1 MSNTDLRTRTD
12 AREIIEPSGEET
24 EFVFFS
30 GKGGVGKSTV
40 SCATATWLADNGY
53 ETLLV
58 TTDPAP
64 NLSDIFEQEIG
75 HEVTGIDDVDGLSA
89 IEIDPDVAAEEYRQE
104 TIEPMRA
111 LLDDEQI
118 ETVEEQLNSP
128 CIEEIAAFDNF
139 VDFMDS
145 PEYDVVVFDT
155 APTGHTIRLMEL
167 PSDWNAELEKGG
179 STCIGPAS
187 SMEDRK
193 KEYER
198 AIDTLQDGERTS
210 FAFVGKPEDSS
221 IDEIERSASDLGEL
235 GIESQLLIINGYLPE
250 AVCEDPFFE
259 GKREDEQAV
268 IERATAEFEADAMAT
283 YPLQPGE
290 IAGLDLL
297 ADVGGVLYDGAEAT
311 VDVEATAGSASAVDA
326 ENAAD
331 SAALDFE
338 SMTDPDAVVEQLE
351 PGEETRYLFFTGKG
365 GVGKST
371 IASTAATKLAEAG
384 HETLV
389 VTTDPAAHLEDIFG
403 EPVGHEPT
411 SVGQANLDAARID
424 QEKAL
429 EEYRQQVL
437 DHVTEMYEN
446 KEDTQIDVDAA
457 IANVEEELESPC
469 AEEMAALEKFVSYF
483 EADGYDVV
491 VFDTAPTGHTL
502 RLLELPS
509 DWKGFMDLGS
519 LTKGAAP
526 AKGDKYDDVIETM
539 KDPDRSTFAFVM
551 YPEYTPMMEAY
562 RAAEDLN
569 DQVGIETSLVVANY
583 LLPAEYGDNAFFE
596 NRRAQQA
603 TYLDAIR
610 DRFDAP
616 LMLAPLR
623 REEPIGLDE
632 LSAFGDEIPGLADLA
647 RKRTPEVTSS

>member
-1 MSNTDLRTRTD
+1 MSRQPPQATTG
-12 AREIIEPSGEET
+12 AREVVEPSGEAT

-64 NLSDIFEQEIG
+64 NLSDIFEQGIG
-75 HEVTGIDDVDGLSA
+75 HEVTPIDGVEGLSA

-104 TIEPMRA
+104 TIEPMRE
-111 LLDDEQI
+111 LLDEAAI

-128 CIEEIAAFDNF
+128 CVEEIAAFDNF
-139 VDFMDS
+139 VEFMDS
-145 PEYDVVVFDT
+145 PDYDVVVFDT

-179 STCIGPAS
+179 STCIGPAA
-187 SMEDRK
+187 SMEDK
-193 KEYER
+193 KRAYER
-198 AIDTLQDGERTS
+198 AIDTLQDDERTS

-235 GIESQLLIINGYLPE
+235 GIESQLLILNGYLPE
-250 AVCEDPFFE
+250 SVCEDPFFE
-259 GKREDEQAV
+259 GKRADEQAV
-268 IERATAEFEADAMAT
+268 IDRAREAFDADATAT

-297 ADVGGVLYDGAEAT
+297 ADVGGVLYDGEAAT
-311 VDVEATAGSASAVDA
+311 VDAGAAPDVDA
-326 ENAAD
+326 DAVEFDAMA
-331 SAALDFE
+331 
-338 SMTDPDAVVEQLE
+338 DPDAVAEQLT
-351 PGEETRYLFFTGKG
+351 PTAETRYLFFTGKG

-371 IASTAATKLAEAG
+371 VASTAATKLAEAG

-411 SVGQANLDAARID
+411 SVGPDRLDAARID
-424 QEKAL
+424 QERAL
-429 EEYRQQVL
+429 EEYREGVL
-437 DHVTEMYEN
+437 DHVRTMYEDR
-446 KEDTQIDVDAA
+446 EDTDIDVDAA

-483 EADGYDVV
+483 DEDGYDVV

-509 DWKGFMDLGS
+509 EWKGFMDLGS

-526 AKGDKYDDVIETM
+526 AKGDQYDEVIEIM

-562 RAAEDLN
+562 RAAADLEE
-569 DQVGIETSLVVANY
+569 QVGIETSLVVANY
-583 LLPAEYGDNAFFE
+583 LLPEAYGDNAFFA

-603 TYLDAIR
+603 RYLEAIR

-616 LMLAPLR
+616 TMLAPLR
-623 REEPIGLDE
+623 REAPVGPED
-632 LSAFGDEIPGLADLA
+632 LSRFGEDIAGLARLTEPASDGDGEA
-647 RKRTPEVTSS
+647 VRTR

>member
-1 MSNTDLRTRTD
+1 MNTTATD
-12 AREIIEPSGEET
+12 ARAVVEPTSEET

-40 SCATATWLADNGY
+40 SCATATWLADNDY

-64 NLSDIFEQEIG
+64 NLSDIFGQEIS
-75 HEVTGIDDVDGLSA
+75 HKVTAIDDIENLSA
-89 IEIDPDVAAEEYRQE
+89 IEIDPDTAAEEYRQE
-104 TIEPMRA
+104 TIEPMRQ
-111 LLDDEQI
+111 LLDDEQL

-128 CIEEIAAFDNF
+128 CVEEIAAFDNF

-145 PEYDVVVFDT
+145 PEYDIVVFDT

-179 STCIGPAS
+179 STCIGPAA
-187 SMEDRK
+187 SMEERK
-193 KEYER
+193 QDYER
-198 AIDTLQDGERTS
+198 AIDTLQDDEKTS

-221 IDEIERSASDLGEL
+221 VDEIERSASDLGEL

-250 AVCEDPFFE
+250 SVCEDPFFE

-268 IERATAEFEADAMAT
+268 IERARTEFGADAMAT

-297 ADVGGVLYDGAEAT
+297 ADVGGVLYDGEEAT
-311 VDVEATAGSASAVDA
+311 VDVGTATDVDA
-326 ENAAD
+326 ETAV
-331 SAALDFE
+331 DFE
-338 SMTDPDAVVEQLE
+338 SMADTEAVAEQLQ
-351 PGEETRYLFFTGKG
+351 PSDETRYLFFTGKG

-384 HETLV
+384 HDTLV

-403 EPVGHEPT
+403 ERVGHEPT

-429 EEYRQQVL
+429 EEYRTQVL
-437 DHVTEMYEN
+437 DHVTEMYED
-446 KEDTQIDVDAA
+446 KEDTPIDVDAA

-483 EADGYDVV
+483 DEDGYDTV

-526 AKGDKYDDVIETM
+526 AKGDQYDEVIETM
-539 KDPDRSTFAFVM
+539 KDPGQSTFAFVM

-562 RAAEDLN
+562 RAAADLK

-583 LLPAEYGDNAFFE
+583 LLPEEYGDNAFFE

-603 TYLDAIR
+603 EYLGEIS
-610 DRFDAP
+610 DRFDVP
-616 LMLAPLR
+616 MMLAPLR
-623 REEPIGLDE
+623 QDEPVGLDA
-632 LSAFGDEIPGLADLA
+632 LRAFGEEITGLDDI
-647 RKRTPEVTSS
+647 TEDTESEVTAS

>member
-1 MSNTDLRTRTD
+1 MSDTTTA
-12 AREIIEPSGEET
+12 AREIVEPTSEET

-40 SCATATWLADNGY
+40 SCATATWLADNDY

-64 NLSDIFEQEIG
+64 NLSDIFGQEIG
-75 HEVTGIDDVDGLSA
+75 HEVTAIDNIENLSA
-89 IEIDPDVAAEEYRQE
+89 IEIDPDEAAEEYRQE
-104 TIEPMRA
+104 TIEPMRE
-111 LLDDEQI
+111 LLDDEQVKA
-118 ETVEEQLNSP
+118 VEEQLNSP
-128 CIEEIAAFDNF
+128 CVEEIAAFDNF
-139 VDFMDS
+139 VDFMES

-179 STCIGPAS
+179 STCIGPAA
-187 SMEDRK
+187 SMEDK
-193 KEYER
+193 KKDYER
-198 AIDTLQDGERTS
+198 AIDTLQDGEKTS

-221 IDEIERSASDLGEL
+221 IDEIQRSASDLGEL

-250 AVCEDPFFE
+250 SVCEDPFFE
-259 GKREDEQAV
+259 GKRKDEQAV
-268 IERATAEFEADAMAT
+268 IERAESEFDADATAT

-297 ADVGGVLYDGAEAT
+297 ADVGGVLYDSDEAT
-311 VDVEATAGSASAVDA
+311 VDVGSATNIDTEESVDF
-326 ENAAD
+326 D
-331 SAALDFE
+331 SL
-338 SMTDPDAVVEQLE
+338 TDPNAVAEKTE
-351 PGEETRYLFFTGKG
+351 PVDGDTRYLFFTGKG

-371 IASTAATKLAEAG
+371 IAATSATKLAEAG
-384 HETLV
+384 YETLV

-411 SVGQANLDAARID
+411 SVSQENLDAARID

-429 EEYRQQVL
+429 EEYREQVL
-437 DHVTEMYEN
+437 NHVTEMYED
-446 KEDTQIDVDAA
+446 KEDTEIDVEAA

-469 AEEMAALEKFVSYF
+469 AEEMAALEKFVGYF
-483 EADGYDVV
+483 EEDGYDIV

-526 AKGDKYDDVIETM
+526 AKGGKYDMVIETM
-539 KDPDRSTFAFVM
+539 QNPEKSSFAFVM
-551 YPEYTPMMEAY
+551 YPEYTPMMEAH
-562 RAAEDLN
+562 RAAEDLK
-569 DQVGIETSLVVANY
+569 DQVGIETAFVVANY
-583 LLPAEYGDNAFFE
+583 LLPEEYGDNAFFA
-596 NRRAQQA
+596 NRRAQQQQ
-603 TYLDAIR
+603 YLGEIK
-610 DRFDAP
+610 DRFETP
-616 LMLAPLR
+616 MMLAPLR
-623 REEPIGLDE
+623 QDEPIGLDE
-632 LSAFGDEIPGLADLA
+632 LSAFGEEITGLAELD
-647 RKRTPEVTSS
+647 KREEVTIQ

>member
-1 MSNTDLRTRTD
+1 MDTNTIPRDLV
-12 AREIIEPSGEET
+12 EPSDDDT

-40 SCATATWLADNGY
+40 SCATATWLADNDY

-64 NLSDIFEQEIG
+64 NLSDIFDQVIG
-75 HEVTGIDDVDGLSA
+75 HEVTEIEGIENLSA
-89 IEIDPDVAAEEYRQE
+89 IEIDPDTAAEEYRQE
-104 TIEPMRA
+104 TIEPMRQ
-111 LLDDEQI
+111 LLGDDEI

-128 CIEEIAAFDNF
+128 CVEEIAAFDNF

-179 STCIGPAS
+179 STCIGPAA
-187 SMEDRK
+187 SMEDK
-193 KEYER
+193 KVQYER
-198 AIDTLQDGERTS
+198 AIDTLQDTEQTT

-221 IDEIERSASDLGEL
+221 IDEVERSAGDLAEL
-235 GIESQLLIINGYLPE
+235 GIESQLLILNGYLPE
-250 AVCEDPFFE
+250 SVCEDPFFE

-268 IERATAEFEADAMAT
+268 IERAREEFDADATGT

-290 IAGLDLL
+290 ITGLDLL
-297 ADVGGVLYDGAEAT
+297 SDVAGVLYDGAEAT
-311 VDVEATAGSASAVDA
+311 VDVGSATDIETDQSVDVEA
-326 ENAAD
+326 LAD
-331 SAALDFE
+331 PASVADRVTP
-338 SMTDPDAVVEQLE
+338 SDD
-351 PGEETRYLFFTGKG
+351 ETRYLFFTGKG

-371 IASTAATKLAEAG
+371 IAAASATKLAEAG
-384 HETLV
+384 YETLV

-403 EPVGHEPT
+403 EPVGHDPT
-411 SVGQANLDAARID
+411 SVSQANLDAARID

-429 EEYRQQVL
+429 EEYRTQVL
-437 DHVTEMYEN
+437 DHVTEMYED
-446 KEDTQIDVDAA
+446 KEDTEIDVEAA

-483 EADGYDVV
+483 QQDGYDVV

-526 AKGDKYDDVIETM
+526 AKGDQYDEVIETM
-539 KDPDRSTFAFVM
+539 QDPERSSFAFVM

-569 DQVGIETSLVVANY
+569 DQVGIETAFVVANY
-583 LLPAEYGDNAFFE
+583 LLPEEYGDNAFFA
-596 NRRAQQA
+596 NRRAQQEK
-603 TYLDAIR
+603 YLGEIK
-610 DRFDAP
+610 DRFETP
-616 LMLAPLR
+616 LMCAPLR
-623 REEPIGLDE
+623 RDEPIGLEE
-632 LSAFGDEIPGLADLA
+632 LSAFGDEITGLSEIS
-647 RKRTPEVTSS
+647 KEEVTIQ

>member
-1 MSNTDLRTRTD
+1 MSSEHT
-12 AREIIEPSGEET
+12 AASEIVEPDGDNT

-40 SCATATWLADNGY
+40 SCATATWLADNDY
-53 ETLLV
+53 QTLLV

-64 NLSDIFEQEIG
+64 NLSDIFEQDIG
-75 HEVTGIDDVDGLSA
+75 HEVTEIDDIDNLSA
-89 IEIDPDVAAEEYRQE
+89 IEIDPDTAAEEYRQE
-104 TIEPMRA
+104 TIEPMRQ

-128 CIEEIAAFDNF
+128 CVEEIAAFDNF

-179 STCIGPAS
+179 STCIGPAA
-187 SMEDRK
+187 SMEDK
-193 KEYER
+193 KAQYER
-198 AIDTLQDGERTS
+198 AIDTLQDDKQTT

-221 IDEIERSASDLGEL
+221 LEEIERSASDLSEL
-235 GIESQLLIINGYLPE
+235 GIESQFLVINGYLPE
-250 AVCEDPFFE
+250 SVCEDPFFE

-268 IERATAEFEADAMAT
+268 IERAQTEFDADAMAT

-290 IAGLDLL
+290 IAGLELL
-297 ADVGGVLYDGAEAT
+297 SDVGGVIYDGNEPT
-311 VDVEATAGSASAVDA
+311 VDVGAATDVESGHSVDIDTL
-326 ENAAD
+326 AD
-331 SAALDFE
+331 PE
-338 SMTDPDAVVEQLE
+338 SVADQLQPE
-351 PGEETRYLFFTGKG
+351 DGTRYLFFTGKG

-371 IASTAATKLAEAG
+371 VAATSATKLAEAG
-384 HETLV
+384 YETLV

-403 EPVGHEPT
+403 ETVGHEPT
-411 SVGQANLDAARID
+411 SVSQSNLDAARID

-429 EEYRQQVL
+429 EEYRTQVL
-437 DHVTEMYEN
+437 DHVHEMYED
-446 KEDTQIDVDAA
+446 KEDTELDVEAA

-483 EADGYDVV
+483 QKDGYDIV

-526 AKGDKYDDVIETM
+526 AKGDQYDEVIETM
-539 KDPDRSTFAFVM
+539 QDPDQSSFAFVM
-551 YPEYTPMMEAY
+551 YPEFTPMMEAY

-569 DQVGIETSLVVANY
+569 DQVGIETAFVVANY
-583 LLPAEYGDNAFFE
+583 LLPQEYGDNAFFA
-596 NRRAQQA
+596 NRRAQQEK
-603 TYLDAIR
+603 YLGEIKDK
-610 DRFDAP
+610 FETP
-616 LMLAPLR
+616 MMLAPLR
-623 REEPIGLDE
+623 RDEPVGLDE
-632 LSAFGDEIPGLADLA
+632 LRAFGDEITGLSELT
-647 RKRTPEVTSS
+647 KKQEVTMS

>member
-1 MSNTDLRTRTD
+1 MPNAGTP
-12 AREIIEPSGEET
+12 ARDVIEPDSEDT

-40 SCATATWLADNGY
+40 SCATATWLAENDY

-64 NLSDIFEQEIG
+64 NLSDIFGQEIG
-75 HEVTGIDDVDGLSA
+75 HEVTVIDDIDNLSA
-89 IEIDPDVAAEEYRQE
+89 IEIDPDMAAEEYRQE
-104 TIEPMRA
+104 TIEPMRE

-118 ETVEEQLNSP
+118 QAVEEQLNSP
-128 CIEEIAAFDNF
+128 CVEEIAAFDNF

-179 STCIGPAS
+179 STCIGPAA

-193 KEYER
+193 KDYER
-198 AIDTLQDGERTS
+198 AIDTLQDGEKTS
-210 FAFVGKPEDSS
+210 FAFVGKPEESS
-221 IDEIERSASDLGEL
+221 VGEIERSASDLAEL
-235 GIESQLLIINGYLPE
+235 GIESQMAVVNGYLPE
-250 AVCEDPFFE
+250 TVCEDPFFE
-259 GKREDEQAV
+259 SKRNDEQAV
-268 IERATAEFEADAMAT
+268 IDRVEAEFDAEAMAT

-290 IAGLDLL
+290 IAGLALL
-297 ADVGGVLYDGAEAT
+297 SDVGSVIYDGKEAT
-311 VDVEATAGSASAVDA
+311 VEVGSATNVDT
-326 ENAAD
+326 EESVNFD
-331 SAALDFE
+331 SL
-338 SMTDPDAVVEQLE
+338 TDPDAVAEKLQPVD
-351 PGEETRYLFFTGKG
+351 GETRYLFFTGKG

-371 IASTAATKLAEAG
+371 IAATSATKLAEAG
-384 HETLV
+384 YETLV

-411 SVGQANLDAARID
+411 SVSQANLDAAQVD

-429 EEYRQQVL
+429 EEYRKQVL
-437 DHVTEMYEN
+437 DHVTEMYEQ
-446 KEDTQIDVDAA
+446 KEDTKIDVDAA

-469 AEEMAALEKFVSYF
+469 AEEMAALEKFVGYF
-483 EADGYDVV
+483 DEDGYDIV

-526 AKGDKYDDVIETM
+526 AKGDQYDEVIETM
-539 KDPDRSTFAFVM
+539 QNPKKSSFAFVM
-551 YPEYTPMMEAY
+551 YPEYTPMVEAY
-562 RAAEDLN
+562 RAAEDLKA
-569 DQVGIETSLVVANY
+569 QVGIETAFVVANY
-583 LLPAEYGDNAFFE
+583 LLPEEYGDNAFFA
-596 NRRAQQA
+596 NRRAQQQQ
-603 TYLDAIR
+603 YLTEIKE
-610 DRFDAP
+610 RFETP
-616 LMLAPLR
+616 LMFAPLR
-623 REEPIGLDE
+623 QDEPVGLEELQ
-632 LSAFGDEIPGLADLA
+632 AFGE
-647 RKRTPEVTSS
+647 EVTGLSDVVAEQKKPVTQS

>member
-1 MSNTDLRTRTD
+1 MSTTHTD
-12 AREIIEPSGEET
+12 AQAVVEPTSDET

-40 SCATATWLADNGY
+40 SCATATWLADNDY

-64 NLSDIFEQEIG
+64 NLSDIFGQEIG
-75 HEVTGIDDVDGLSA
+75 HEVTAIDDIENLSA
-89 IEIDPDVAAEEYRQE
+89 IEINPDTAAEEYRQE
-104 TIEPMRA
+104 TIEPMRE
-111 LLDDEQI
+111 LLGEDQI

-179 STCIGPAS
+179 STCIGPAA
-187 SMEDRK
+187 SMEERK
-193 KEYER
+193 QDYER
-198 AIDTLQDGERTS
+198 AIDTLQDDERTS
-210 FAFVGKPEDSS
+210 FVFVGKPEGSS
-221 IDEIERSASDLGEL
+221 IDEIERSASDLDEL
-235 GIESQLLIINGYLPE
+235 GIESQLLIINGYLPDS
-250 AVCEDPFFE
+250 VCEDPFFE

-268 IERATAEFEADAMAT
+268 IERARTEFDADAMAT

-297 ADVGGVLYDGAEAT
+297 ADVGGVLYDGDKAT
-311 VDVEATAGSASAVDA
+311 VDVGTATDIDTETAV
-326 ENAAD
+326 
-331 SAALDFE
+331 DFE
-338 SMTDPDAVVEQLE
+338 SMADAEMVADQLQ
-351 PGEETRYLFFTGKG
+351 PGDETRYLFFTGKG

-403 EPVGHEPT
+403 ERVGHDPA

-429 EEYRQQVL
+429 EEYRTQVL
-437 DHVTEMYEN
+437 DHVTEMYED

-483 EADGYDVV
+483 DEDGYDVV

-526 AKGDKYDDVIETM
+526 AKGDQYDEVIETM

-562 RAAEDLN
+562 RAASDLE

-583 LLPAEYGDNAFFE
+583 LLPEEYGDNAFFE
-596 NRRAQQA
+596 NRRAQQQE
-603 TYLDAIR
+603 YLGEISN
-610 DRFDAP
+610 RFDVP
-616 LMLAPLR
+616 MMLAPLR
-623 REEPIGLDE
+623 QDEPVGLDE
-632 LSAFGDEIPGLADLA
+632 LRAFGEEITGLDDV
-647 RKRTPEVTSS
+647 TEETEQEVTAS

>member
-1 MSNTDLRTRTD
+1 MAQSQSTATS
-12 AREIIEPSGEET
+12 AREVVEPSGEDT

-40 SCATATWLADNGY
+40 SCATATWLADNDY

-64 NLSDIFEQEIG
+64 NLSDIFEQDIG
-75 HEVTGIDDVDGLSA
+75 HEVTEIDDIDNLSA
-89 IEIDPDVAAEEYRQE
+89 IEIDPDVAAEQYRQE
-104 TIEPMRA
+104 TIEPMRQ
-111 LLDDEQI
+111 LLDDEQL

-128 CIEEIAAFDNF
+128 CVEEIAAFDNF

-179 STCIGPAS
+179 STCIGPAA

-193 KEYER
+193 QEYER
-198 AIDTLQDGERTS
+198 AIDTLQDSEKTS

-221 IDEIERSASDLGEL
+221 VDEIERSASDLGEL
-235 GIESQLLIINGYLPE
+235 GIESQLLIINGYLPSS
-250 AVCEDPFFE
+250 VCEDPFFE

-268 IERATAEFEADAMAT
+268 IERARTEFGADAMAT

-297 ADVGGVLYDGAEAT
+297 ADVGGVLYDGDEAS
-311 VDVEATAGSASAVDA
+311 VDVGTATDVDA
-326 ENAAD
+326 ETAV
-331 SAALDFE
+331 DFE
-338 SMTDPDAVVEQLE
+338 SMADAEAVADQLQ
-351 PGEETRYLFFTGKG
+351 PGDETRYLFFTGKG

-371 IASTAATKLAEAG
+371 VASSAATKLAEAG

-411 SVGQANLDAARID
+411 SVGQENLDAARID

-429 EEYRQQVL
+429 AEYREQVL

-469 AEEMAALEKFVSYF
+469 AEEMAALEKFVGYF
-483 EADGYDVV
+483 EEDGYDIV

-526 AKGDKYDDVIETM
+526 AKGDQYDNVIETM
-539 KDPDRSTFAFVM
+539 QNPDKSSFAFVM
-551 YPEYTPMMEAY
+551 YPEYTPMMEAH
-562 RAAEDLN
+562 RAAEDLH
-569 DQVGIETSLVVANY
+569 DQVGIETAFVVANY
-583 LLPAEYGDNAFFE
+583 LLPEEYGDNAFFA
-596 NRRAQQA
+596 NRRAQQQQ
-603 TYLDAIR
+603 YLGEIK
-610 DRFDAP
+610 DRFDVP
-616 LMLAPLR
+616 MMLAPLR
-623 REEPIGLDE
+623 QDEPVGLAELQAFGEEITGLSDALDE
-632 LSAFGDEIPGLADLA
+632 
-647 RKRTPEVTSS
+647 RKKPVTNS

>member
-1 MSNTDLRTRTD
+1 MAATQPTTD
-12 AREIIEPSGEET
+12 ARDIVEPSSEDT

-40 SCATATWLADNGY
+40 SCATATWLADNDY
-53 ETLLV
+53 NTLLV

-64 NLSDIFEQEIG
+64 NLSDIFGQQIG
-75 HEVTGIDDVDGLSA
+75 HEVTDIDGVDNLSA
-89 IEIDPDVAAEEYRQE
+89 IEIDPDAAAEEYRQE
-104 TIEPMRA
+104 TIEPMRE

-118 ETVEEQLNSP
+118 QAVEEQLNSP
-128 CIEEIAAFDNF
+128 CVEEIAAFDNF

-179 STCIGPAS
+179 STCIGPAA

-193 KEYER
+193 KDYER
-198 AIDTLQDGERTS
+198 AIDTLQNSEKTS

-221 IDEIERSASDLGEL
+221 VDEIERSASDLGEL

-250 AVCEDPFFE
+250 SVCEDPFFE

-268 IERATAEFEADAMAT
+268 IERVKSEFDADTMAT

-297 ADVGGVLYDGAEAT
+297 ADVGGVLYDGNEAT
-311 VDVEATAGSASAVDA
+311 VDVGSATNVEKEESV
-326 ENAAD
+326 EFD
-331 SAALDFE
+331 SL
-338 SMTDPDAVVEQLE
+338 TDPDTVAEQLE
-351 PGEETRYLFFTGKG
+351 PVDGETRYLFFTGKG

-371 IASTAATKLAEAG
+371 IAATSATKLAEAG
-384 HETLV
+384 YETLV

-403 EPVGHEPT
+403 EPIGHEPT
-411 SVGQANLDAARID
+411 SVSQENLDAARID

-429 EEYRQQVL
+429 EEYREQVL

-446 KEDTQIDVDAA
+446 KEDTQIDVEAA

-469 AEEMAALEKFVSYF
+469 AEEMAALEKFVGYF
-483 EADGYDVV
+483 DEDGYDIV

-526 AKGDKYDDVIETM
+526 AKGDQYDNVIETM
-539 KDPDRSTFAFVM
+539 QNPDKSSFAFVM
-551 YPEYTPMMEAY
+551 YPEYTPMMEAH
-562 RAAEDLN
+562 RAAEDLK
-569 DQVGIETSLVVANY
+569 DQVGIETAFVVANY
-583 LLPAEYGDNAFFE
+583 LLPEEYGDNAFFA
-596 NRRAQQA
+596 NRRAQQQQ
-603 TYLDAIR
+603 YLEEIK
-610 DRFDAP
+610 DRFETP
-616 LMLAPLR
+616 MMLSPLR
-623 REEPIGLDE
+623 QDEPIGLDE
-632 LSAFGDEIPGLADLA
+632 LSAFGA
-647 RKRTPEVTSS
+647 EVTGLDALDEQVTEVPQQ

>member
-1 MSNTDLRTRTD
+1 MSQQAGATSTTD
-12 AREIIEPSGEET
+12 ARKVVEPSGDET

-40 SCATATWLADNGY
+40 SCATATWLADNAY

-64 NLSDIFEQEIG
+64 NLSDIFGQEIG
-75 HEVTGIDDVDGLSA
+75 HEITAIDGVENLSA
-89 IEIDPDVAAEEYRQE
+89 IEIDPDVAAEEYRRE

-111 LLDDEQI
+111 LLDDEQL

-128 CIEEIAAFDNF
+128 CVEEIAAFDNF

-145 PEYDVVVFDT
+145 PEYDAVVFDT

-179 STCIGPAS
+179 STCIGPAA

-193 KEYER
+193 REYER
-198 AIDTLQDGERTS
+198 AIDTLQDPERTS
-210 FAFVGKPEDSS
+210 FAFVGKPEESS
-221 IDEIERSASDLGEL
+221 IDEIERSASDLGDL
-235 GIESQLLIINGYLPE
+235 GIESQLLILNGYLPE
-250 AVCEDPFFE
+250 SVCEDPFFA

-268 IERATAEFEADAMAT
+268 IERARERFDADATAT

-297 ADVGGVLYDGAEAT
+297 ADVGGVLYDGDEAT
-311 VDVEATAGSASAVDA
+311 VEVDTTEADAGAEADA
-326 ENAAD
+326 D
-331 SAALDFE
+331 FDAL
-338 SMTDPDAVVEQLE
+338 TDPDAVADRLT
-351 PGEETRYLFFTGKG
+351 PGEETEYLFFTGKG

-384 HETLV
+384 HQTLV

-411 SVGQANLDAARID
+411 SVGQPNLDAARID

-429 EEYRQQVL
+429 EEYRTQVL
-437 DHVTEMYEN
+437 DHVTEMYED
-446 KEDTQIDVDAA
+446 KADTQVDVDAA

-483 EADGYDVV
+483 DEDGYDVV

-526 AKGDKYDDVIETM
+526 AKGDQYDEVIQAM
-539 KDPDRSTFAFVM
+539 KDPERSTFAFVM

-562 RAAEDLN
+562 RAAEDLR

-583 LLPAEYGDNAFFE
+583 LLPEEYGDNAFFA
-596 NRRAQQA
+596 NRRAQQER
-603 TYLDAIR
+603 YLGEID

-616 LMLAPLR
+616 LLLAPLR
-623 REEPIGLDE
+623 RDEPVGLDE
-632 LSAFGDEIPGLADLA
+632 LSAFGEEIDGLAGLA
-647 RKRTPEVTSS
+647 EEGRPEVTPS

>member
-1 MSNTDLRTRTD
+1 MATTQSSTD
-12 AREIIEPSGEET
+12 ARDIVEPNGEET

-40 SCATATWLADNGY
+40 SCATATWLADNDY
-53 ETLLV
+53 DTLLV

-64 NLSDIFEQEIG
+64 NLSDIFGQEIG
-75 HEVTGIDDVDGLSA
+75 HEVTAIDDIDNLSA
-89 IEIDPDVAAEEYRQE
+89 IEIDPDQAAEDYRQE

-111 LLDDEQI
+111 LLNDEQI
-118 ETVEEQLNSP
+118 SAVEEQLNSP
-128 CIEEIAAFDNF
+128 CVEEIAAFDNF

-179 STCIGPAS
+179 STCIGPAA
-187 SMEDRK
+187 SMEDK
-193 KEYER
+193 KHDYER
-198 AIDTLQDGERTS
+198 AIDRLQDSQKTS

-221 IDEIERSASDLGEL
+221 VDEIQRSASDLGDL
-235 GIESQLLIINGYLPE
+235 GIESQLLIMNGYLPE
-250 AVCEDPFFE
+250 SVCEDPFFT

-268 IERATAEFEADAMAT
+268 IERAEHEFDADAMAT

-297 ADVGGVLYDGAEAT
+297 ADVGSVLYDGDEAS
-311 VDVEATAGSASAVDA
+311 VDVGSAINVDTEESVDFDSLTGSEAVTEKLQPVDG
-326 ENAAD
+326 D
-331 SAALDFE
+331 
-338 SMTDPDAVVEQLE
+338 
-351 PGEETRYLFFTGKG
+351 TRYVFFTGKG

-371 IASTAATKLAEAG
+371 IAATSATKLAEAG
-384 HETLV
+384 YETLV

-411 SVGQANLDAARID
+411 SVSQSNLDAARID
-424 QEKAL
+424 QQQAL
-429 EEYRQQVL
+429 EEYREQVL

-457 IANVEEELESPC
+457 LANVEEELESPC
-469 AEEMAALEKFVSYF
+469 AEEMAALEKFVGYF
-483 EADGYDVV
+483 DEDGYDVV

-526 AKGDKYDDVIETM
+526 AKGEQYDKVIETM
-539 KDPDRSTFAFVM
+539 QNPDKSSFAFVM
-551 YPEYTPMMEAY
+551 YPEYTPMMEAH

-569 DQVGIETSLVVANY
+569 DQVGIETAFVVANY
-583 LLPAEYGDNAFFE
+583 LLPEEYGDNAFFV
-596 NRRAQQA
+596 NRRAQQQQ
-603 TYLDAIR
+603 YLGEIK
-610 DRFDAP
+610 DRFETP
-616 LMLAPLR
+616 LMAAPLR
-623 REEPIGLDE
+623 GDEPVGLEELT
-632 LSAFGDEIPGLADLA
+632 SFGDEITGLAKLTDTQTA
-647 RKRTPEVTSS
+647 EVPHQ

>member
-1 MSNTDLRTRTD
+1 MSMTLTDTR
-12 AREIIEPSGEET
+12 AIVEPTNEET

-40 SCATATWLADNGY
+40 SCATATWLANKNY

-64 NLSDIFEQEIG
+64 NLSDIFGQNIG
-75 HEVTGIDDVDGLSA
+75 HEVTAINDIENLSA
-89 IEIDPDVAAEEYRQE
+89 IEIDPDTAAEEYRQE
-104 TIEPMRA
+104 TIEPMRQ
-111 LLDDEQI
+111 LLDDEQL

-128 CIEEIAAFDNF
+128 CVEEIAAFDNF

-145 PEYDVVVFDT
+145 PEYDIVVFDT

-179 STCIGPAS
+179 STCIGPAA
-187 SMEDRK
+187 SMEERK
-193 KEYER
+193 HEYER
-198 AIDTLQDGERTS
+198 AIDTLQNNNRTS
-210 FAFVGKPEDSS
+210 FGFVGKPEDSS
-221 IDEIERSASDLGEL
+221 IDEIKRSASDLGDL

-250 AVCEDPFFE
+250 SVCEDPFFE
-259 GKREDEQAV
+259 GKYEDEQAV
-268 IERATAEFEADAMAT
+268 IDRAQTEFDADAMAT

-297 ADVGGVLYDGAEAT
+297 ADVGGVLYDGDEASVDVGTATDAEAET
-311 VDVEATAGSASAVDA
+311 VGEFDSMVDA
-326 ENAAD
+326 EAVAD
-331 SAALDFE
+331 
-338 SMTDPDAVVEQLE
+338 QLR
-351 PGEETRYLFFTGKG
+351 PGDETQYLFFTGKG

-371 IASTAATKLAEAG
+371 IASTTATKLAEAG
-384 HETLV
+384 YETLV
-389 VTTDPAAHLEDIFG
+389 VTTDPAAHLQDIFG
-403 EPVGHEPT
+403 EQVTHEPT
-411 SVGQANLDAARID
+411 SVSQANLDAARID
-424 QEKAL
+424 QQKAL
-429 EEYRQQVL
+429 EEYRTQVL
-437 DHVTEMYEN
+437 EHVTEMYEN
-446 KEDTQIDVDAA
+446 KEDTQIDVEAA

-483 EADGYDVV
+483 DEDGYDVV
-491 VFDTAPTGHTL
+491 IFDTAPTGHTL

-526 AKGDKYDDVIETM
+526 AKGDQYDKVIDIM
-539 KDPDRSTFAFVM
+539 KDPKRSSFAFVM

-562 RAAEDLN
+562 RAAADLE

-583 LLPAEYGDNAFFE
+583 LLPEEYGDNAFFK

-603 TYLDAIR
+603 KYLTEIS
-610 DRFDAP
+610 DRFDVP
-616 LMLAPLR
+616 MMLAPLR
-623 REEPIGLDE
+623 QEEPVGLDE
-632 LSAFGDEIPGLADLA
+632 LRAFGEEITGVSDI
-647 RKRTPEVTSS
+647 TEETEPEVTAS

>member
-1 MSNTDLRTRTD
+1 MPATQTKTD
-12 AREIIEPSGEET
+12 AREIIEPSGNDT

-40 SCATATWLADNGY
+40 SCATATWLADNDY

-64 NLSDIFEQEIG
+64 NLSDIFGQAIG
-75 HEVTGIDDVDGLSA
+75 HEVTPIDDIENLSA
-89 IEIDPDVAAEEYRQE
+89 IEIDPDQAAEAYRQE
-104 TIEPMRA
+104 TIEPMRE

-118 ETVEEQLNSP
+118 SAVEEQLNSP

-139 VDFMDS
+139 VDFMES

-179 STCIGPAS
+179 STCIGPAA
-187 SMEDRK
+187 SMEDK
-193 KEYER
+193 KKDYER
-198 AIDTLQDGERTS
+198 AIETLQDGEKTS

-221 IDEIERSASDLGEL
+221 IDEINRSASDLGEL

-250 AVCEDPFFE
+250 SVCEDPFFKC
-259 GKREDEQAV
+259 KRADEQAV
-268 IERATAEFEADAMAT
+268 IERAESEFDADAMAT

-297 ADVGGVLYDGAEAT
+297 ADVGSVLYDDNEAT
-311 VDVEATAGSASAVDA
+311 VDVGSATNVETEQSVDI
-326 ENAAD
+326 
-331 SAALDFE
+331 E
-338 SMTDPDAVVEQLE
+338 SLADPDAIAENLQPVD
-351 PGEETRYLFFTGKG
+351 GETRYLFFTGKG

-371 IASTAATKLAEAG
+371 IAATSATKLAEAG
-384 HETLV
+384 YETLV

-424 QEKAL
+424 QQKAL
-429 EEYRQQVL
+429 EEYREQVL
-437 DHVTEMYEN
+437 DHVTEMYAE
-446 KEDTQIDVDAA
+446 KDDTQIDVEAA

-469 AEEMAALEKFVSYF
+469 AEEMAALEKFVGYF
-483 EADGYDVV
+483 EEDGYDIV

-526 AKGDKYDDVIETM
+526 AKGGKYDMVIETM
-539 KDPDRSTFAFVM
+539 QNPDKSSFAFVM
-551 YPEYTPMMEAY
+551 YPEYTPMMEAH
-562 RAAEDLN
+562 RAAEDLK
-569 DQVGIETSLVVANY
+569 DQVDIETAFVVANY
-583 LLPAEYGDNAFFE
+583 LLPEEYGDNAFFA
-596 NRRAQQA
+596 NRRAQQQQ
-603 TYLDAIR
+603 YLGEIK
-610 DRFDAP
+610 DRFETP
-616 LMLAPLR
+616 LMAAPLR
-623 REEPIGLDE
+623 ADEPIGLDE
-632 LSAFGDEIPGLADLA
+632 LSAFGDAVTGLAALSD
-647 RKRTPEVTSS
+647 RQSPEVPPQ

>member
-1 MSNTDLRTRTD
+1 MTGTSTD
-12 AREIIEPSGEET
+12 ARAVVEPTDDET

-40 SCATATWLADNGY
+40 SCATASWLANNGY

-64 NLSDIFEQEIG
+64 NLSDIFGQDIG
-75 HEVTGIDDVDGLSA
+75 HEVTDIDDVENLSA
-89 IEIDPDVAAEEYRQE
+89 IEIDPDAAAEEYRQE
-104 TIEPMRA
+104 TIEPMRQ

-118 ETVEEQLNSP
+118 ETIEEQLNSP
-128 CIEEIAAFDNF
+128 CVEEIAAFDNF

-179 STCIGPAS
+179 STCIGPAA
-187 SMEDRK
+187 SMEDK
-193 KEYER
+193 KDDYER
-198 AIDTLQDGERTS
+198 AIDTLQDDDRTS

-221 IDEIERSASDLGEL
+221 IDEIERSADDLAGL
-235 GIESQLLIINGYLPE
+235 GIESQLLVVNGYLPE
-250 AVCEDPFFE
+250 SVCDDPFFE
-259 GKREDEQAV
+259 SKRADEQAV
-268 IERATAEFEADAMAT
+268 LDRVEETFDEQAIAT

-290 IAGLDLL
+290 ITGLDLL
-297 ADVGGVLYDGAEAT
+297 SDVGGVLYDGDETSVDIERAGDTTNEDRT
-311 VDVEATAGSASAVDA
+311 VDF
-326 ENAAD
+326 D
-331 SAALDFE
+331 SL
-338 SMTDPDAVVEQLE
+338 TDPDAVAEQLR
-351 PGEETRYLFFTGKG
+351 PVDGTRYLFFTGKG

-371 IASTAATKLAEAG
+371 IASTTATALAEAG
-384 HETLV
+384 YETLV
-389 VTTDPAAHLEDIFG
+389 VTTDPAAHLEDIFE
-403 EPVGHEPT
+403 EPVGHDPT

-424 QEKAL
+424 QEEAL
-429 EEYRQQVL
+429 EEYRTQVL
-437 DHVTEMYEN
+437 DHVTEMYED
-446 KEDTQIDVDAA
+446 KDDSKIDVDAA
-457 IANVEEELESPC
+457 IENVKEELESPC

-483 EADGYDVV
+483 EEDGYDIV

-526 AKGDKYDDVIETM
+526 EKEGKYDTVIETM
-539 KDPDRSTFAFVM
+539 QNPEKSSFAFVM

-562 RAAEDLN
+562 RAAEDLRE
-569 DQVGIETSLVVANY
+569 QVGIETSLVVANY
-583 LLPAEYGDNAFFE
+583 LLPEEYGDNAFFE
-596 NRRAQQA
+596 NRRAQQEQ
-603 TYLDAIR
+603 YLSEIS

-616 LMLAPLR
+616 MMLAPLR
-623 REEPIGLDE
+623 QDEPVGLDA
-632 LSAFGDEIPGLADLA
+632 LRAFGE
-647 RKRTPEVTSS
+647 EVTGLSEIGQKEHEEVTVS

>member
-1 MSNTDLRTRTD
+1 MATTQTP
-12 AREIIEPSGEET
+12 AEEVVEPNSEET

-40 SCATATWLADNGY
+40 SCATATWLADNDY

-64 NLSDIFEQEIG
+64 NLSDIFEQDIG
-75 HEVTGIDDVDGLSA
+75 HEVTTIDDIDNLSA
-89 IEIDPDVAAEEYRQE
+89 IEIDPDTAAEEYRQE
-104 TIEPMRA
+104 TIEPMRQ

-128 CIEEIAAFDNF
+128 CVEEIAAFDNF

-179 STCIGPAS
+179 STCIGPAA
-187 SMEDRK
+187 SMEDK
-193 KEYER
+193 KAQYER
-198 AIDTLQDGERTS
+198 AIDTLQNEQRTT

-221 IDEIERSASDLGEL
+221 LEEIERSASDLGEL
-235 GIESQLLIINGYLPE
+235 GIESQFLVINGYLPE
-250 AVCEDPFFE
+250 SVCEDPFFE

-268 IERATAEFEADAMAT
+268 IERAQTEFDADAMAT

-290 IAGLDLL
+290 IAGLELL
-297 ADVGGVLYDGAEAT
+297 SDVGGVIYDGNEPT
-311 VDVEATAGSASAVDA
+311 VDVGAATDVDSGHSVDIDTL
-326 ENAAD
+326 AD
-331 SAALDFE
+331 PE
-338 SMTDPDAVVEQLE
+338 SVADQLQ
-351 PGEETRYLFFTGKG
+351 PGDGTRYLFFTGKG

-371 IASTAATKLAEAG
+371 VAATSATKLAEAG
-384 HETLV
+384 YETLV

-403 EPVGHEPT
+403 EAVGHEPT
-411 SVGQANLDAARID
+411 SVSQPNLDAARID

-429 EEYRQQVL
+429 EEYRTQVL
-437 DHVTEMYEN
+437 DHVHEMYED
-446 KEDTQIDVDAA
+446 KDDTELDVEAA

-483 EADGYDVV
+483 QKDGYDIV

-526 AKGDKYDDVIETM
+526 AKGDQYDEVIETM
-539 KDPDRSTFAFVM
+539 QDPDRSSFAFVM
-551 YPEYTPMMEAY
+551 YPEFTPMMEAY
-562 RAAEDLN
+562 RAAEDLK
-569 DQVGIETSLVVANY
+569 DQVGIETAFVVANY
-583 LLPAEYGDNAFFE
+583 LLPEEYGDNAFFA
-596 NRRAQQA
+596 NRRAQQEK
-603 TYLDAIR
+603 YLGEIKDN
-610 DRFDAP
+610 FETP
-616 LMLAPLR
+616 MMLAPLR
-623 REEPIGLDE
+623 RDEPVGLDE
-632 LSAFGDEIPGLADLA
+632 LRAFGDEITGLSELT
-647 RKRTPEVTSS
+647 KKQEVRMS

>member
-1 MSNTDLRTRTD
+1 MATTQTTTD
-12 AREIIEPSGEET
+12 ARDIVEPSSDDT

-40 SCATATWLADNGY
+40 SCATATWLAGNEY
-53 ETLLV
+53 NTLLV

-64 NLSDIFEQEIG
+64 NLSDIFGQEIG
-75 HEVTGIDDVDGLSA
+75 HEVTGIDGVDNLSA
-89 IEIDPDVAAEEYRQE
+89 IEIDPDQAAEDYRQE
-104 TIEPMRA
+104 TIEPMRE

-118 ETVEEQLNSP
+118 AAVEEQLNSP
-128 CIEEIAAFDNF
+128 CVEEIAAFDNF

-167 PSDWNAELEKGG
+167 PSDWNDELEKGG
-179 STCIGPAS
+179 STCIGPAA

-193 KEYER
+193 QEYER
-198 AIDTLQDGERTS
+198 AIDTLQDSEKTS

-221 IDEIERSASDLGEL
+221 VDEIERSASDLSEL
-235 GIESQLLIINGYLPE
+235 GIESQLLIINGYLPNS
-250 AVCEDPFFE
+250 VCEDPFFE

-268 IERATAEFEADAMAT
+268 IKRAKSGFDADAMAT

-297 ADVGGVLYDGAEAT
+297 ADVGGVLYDGDEAT
-311 VDVEATAGSASAVDA
+311 VDVGSATNVDTEKAVDF
-326 ENAAD
+326 D
-331 SAALDFE
+331 SL
-338 SMTDPDAVVEQLE
+338 TDPKAVTENLKPVD
-351 PGEETRYLFFTGKG
+351 GETRYLFFTGKG

-371 IASTAATKLAEAG
+371 IAATSATKLAEAG
-384 HETLV
+384 YETLV

-403 EPVGHEPT
+403 EAVGHDPT
-411 SVGQANLDAARID
+411 SVSQANLDAARID

-429 EEYRQQVL
+429 EEYREQVL
-437 DHVTEMYEN
+437 DHVNEMYEN

-469 AEEMAALEKFVSYF
+469 AEEMAALEKFVAYF
-483 EADGYDVV
+483 EEDGYDIV

-519 LTKGAAP
+519 LTKGTAP
-526 AKGDKYDDVIETM
+526 AKGDQYDTVIETM
-539 KDPDRSTFAFVM
+539 QNPDKSSFAFVM
-551 YPEYTPMMEAY
+551 YPEYTPMMEAH
-562 RAAEDLN
+562 RAAEDLK
-569 DQVGIETSLVVANY
+569 DQVGIETAFVVANY
-583 LLPAEYGDNAFFE
+583 LLPEEYGDNAFFA
-596 NRRAQQA
+596 NRRAQQQQ
-603 TYLDAIR
+603 YLGEIK
-610 DRFDAP
+610 DRFETP
-616 LMLAPLR
+616 MMLAPLR
-623 REEPIGLDE
+623 QDEPIGLDE
-632 LSAFGDEIPGLADLA
+632 LSAFGGAVTGLDALDEQ
-647 RKRTPEVTSS
+647 VTGVPQQ

>member
-1 MSNTDLRTRTD
+1 MSQSDTA
-12 AREIIEPSGEET
+12 ARAVVEPTSEET

-40 SCATATWLADNGY
+40 SCATATWLADNDY

-64 NLSDIFEQEIG
+64 NLSDIFNQDIG
-75 HEVTGIDDVDGLSA
+75 HEVTGIDDVPNLSA

-111 LLDDEQI
+111 LLDDEEI

-128 CIEEIAAFDNF
+128 CVEEIAAFDNF

-179 STCIGPAS
+179 STCIGPAA
-187 SMEDRK
+187 SMDDK
-193 KEYER
+193 KADYER
-198 AIDTLQDGERTS
+198 AIDTLSDESRTS
-210 FAFVGKPEDSS
+210 FAFVGKPESSS
-221 IDEIERSASDLGEL
+221 IDEIERSASDLAEL
-235 GIESQLLIINGYLPE
+235 GIESQLLVVNGYLPE
-250 AVCEDPFFE
+250 SVCDDPFFE
-259 GKREDEQAV
+259 GKRADEQAV
-268 IERATAEFEADAMAT
+268 IDRVESTFEHQALAT

-290 IAGLDLL
+290 IAGLELL
-297 ADVGGVLYDGAEAT
+297 SDVGGVLYDGDVAT
-311 VDVEATAGSASAVDA
+311 VDVDAATRRASDDEAVDF
-326 ENAAD
+326 D
-331 SAALDFE
+331 SLTA
-338 SMTDPDAVVEQLE
+338 PDAVAEELAPVED
-351 PGEETRYLFFTGKG
+351 TRYLFFTGKG

-371 IASTAATKLAEAG
+371 IASTTAVSLAEAG
-384 HETLV
+384 YETLV
-389 VTTDPAAHLEDIFG
+389 VTTDPAAHLADIF
-403 EPVGHEPT
+403 EQPVSHEPT

-424 QEKAL
+424 QERAL
-429 EEYRQQVL
+429 EEYRTQVL
-437 DHVTEMYEN
+437 DHVREMYAE
-446 KEDTQIDVDAA
+446 KDDTQIDVEAA

-483 EADGYDVV
+483 EEDGYDVV

-526 AKGDKYDDVIETM
+526 ANGGKYDEVIETM
-539 KDPDRSTFAFVM
+539 QDPSRSSFAFVM
-551 YPEYTPMMEAY
+551 YPEFTPMMEAY
-562 RAAEDLN
+562 RAAMDLK

-583 LLPAEYGDNAFFE
+583 LLPEDDGNNAFFE

-603 TYLDAIR
+603 EYLTEIKE
-610 DRFDAP
+610 RFDVP
-616 LMLAPLR
+616 MMLAPLR
-623 REEPIGLDE
+623 QEEPVGLDDLREFGAEVTGLAGMQDDREE
-632 LSAFGDEIPGLADLA
+632 
-647 RKRTPEVTSS
+647 VTVS

>member
-1 MSNTDLRTRTD
+1 MTATRTP
-12 AREIIEPSGEET
+12 AKEIVEPTSEDT

-40 SCATATWLADNGY
+40 SCATATWLADNDY

-75 HEVTGIDDVDGLSA
+75 HEVTEIDDIDNLSA
-89 IEIDPDVAAEEYRQE
+89 IEIDPDTAAEEYRQE
-104 TIEPMRA
+104 TIEPMRK
-111 LLDDEQI
+111 LLDDDQI

-128 CIEEIAAFDNF
+128 CVEEIAAFDNF

-179 STCIGPAS
+179 STCIGPAA
-187 SMEDRK
+187 SMEDK
-193 KEYER
+193 KAQYER
-198 AIDTLQDGERTS
+198 AIDTLQYEERTT

-221 IDEIERSASDLGEL
+221 LEEIERSASDLGEL
-235 GIESQLLIINGYLPE
+235 GIESQFLVINGYLPE
-250 AVCEDPFFE
+250 SVCEDPFFE
-259 GKREDEQAV
+259 GKREDEQVV
-268 IERATAEFEADAMAT
+268 IERAQTEFDADAMAT

-290 IAGLDLL
+290 IAGLELL
-297 ADVGGVLYDGAEAT
+297 SDVGGVIYDGNEAT
-311 VDVEATAGSASAVDA
+311 VDVGAATDVDSDQSVDI
-326 ENAAD
+326 NALAD
-331 SAALDFE
+331 PE
-338 SMTDPDAVVEQLE
+338 SVAEQLQ
-351 PGEETRYLFFTGKG
+351 PDDGTRYLFFTGKG

-371 IASTAATKLAEAG
+371 VAATSATKLAEAG
-384 HETLV
+384 YETLV

-403 EPVGHEPT
+403 ETVGHEPT
-411 SVGQANLDAARID
+411 SVSQPNLDAARID

-429 EEYRQQVL
+429 EEYRAQVL
-437 DHVTEMYEN
+437 DHVREMYED
-446 KEDTQIDVDAA
+446 KEDTELDVEGA

-483 EADGYDVV
+483 QKDGYDIV

-526 AKGDKYDDVIETM
+526 AKGDQYDEVIETM
-539 KDPDRSTFAFVM
+539 QDPAKSSFAFVM
-551 YPEYTPMMEAY
+551 YPEFTPMMEAH
-562 RAAEDLN
+562 RAAKDLE
-569 DQVGIETSLVVANY
+569 DQVGIETAFVVANY
-583 LLPAEYGDNAFFE
+583 LLPEEYGGNAFFA
-596 NRRAQQA
+596 NRRAQQEK
-603 TYLDAIR
+603 YLGQIK
-610 DRFDAP
+610 DRFETP
-616 LMLAPLR
+616 MMLAPLR
-623 REEPIGLDE
+623 RDEPVGLDE
-632 LSAFGDEIPGLADLA
+632 LRAFGDEIAGLSELTKKQEA
-647 RKRTPEVTSS
+647 KMS

>member
-1 MSNTDLRTRTD
+1 MDTEATPQELV
-12 AREIIEPSGEET
+12 EPSGDDT

-40 SCATATWLADNGY
+40 SCATATWLADNDY

-64 NLSDIFEQEIG
+64 NLSDIFGQGIG
-75 HEVTGIDDVDGLSA
+75 HEVTEIEGIEHLSA
-89 IEIDPDVAAEEYRQE
+89 IEIDPDTAAEEYRQE
-104 TIEPMRA
+104 TIEPMRQ

-118 ETVEEQLNSP
+118 ETVEEQLDSP
-128 CIEEIAAFDNF
+128 CVEEIAAFDNF

-145 PEYDVVVFDT
+145 PAYDVVVFDT

-179 STCIGPAS
+179 STCIGPAA
-187 SMEDRK
+187 SMEDK
-193 KEYER
+193 KAQYER
-198 AIDTLQDGERTS
+198 AIDTLQDTERTT
-210 FAFVGKPEDSS
+210 FGFVGKPEDSS
-221 IDEIERSASDLGEL
+221 LDEIERSGADLADL
-235 GIESQLLIINGYLPE
+235 GIEPQLLVVNGYLPE
-250 AVCEDPFFE
+250 SVCEDPFFQ
-259 GKREDEQAV
+259 GKREDERAA
-268 IERATAEFEADAMAT
+268 IERANAEFDAHAMAT

-297 ADVGGVLYDGAEAT
+297 SDVFGVIYDGEEPT
-311 VDVEATAGSASAVDA
+311 VDVGSATDIETDQSVDIDA
-326 ENAAD
+326 LAD
-331 SAALDFE
+331 PE
-338 SMTDPDAVVEQLE
+338 SVADRLT

-371 IASTAATKLAEAG
+371 VAAASATKLAEAG
-384 HETLV
+384 YETLV

-411 SVGQANLDAARID
+411 SVSQANLDAARID

-429 EEYRQQVL
+429 EEYRTQVL
-437 DHVTEMYEN
+437 DHVNEMYEGRDDS
-446 KEDTQIDVDAA
+446 EIDVEAA

-483 EADGYDVV
+483 ERDGYDVV

-526 AKGDKYDDVIETM
+526 ASGDQYDEVIETM
-539 KDPDRSTFAFVM
+539 QDPERSSFAFVM
-551 YPEYTPMMEAY
+551 YPEFTPMMEAY
-562 RAAEDLN
+562 RAAEDLE
-569 DQVGIETSLVVANY
+569 DQVGIETAFVVANY
-583 LLPAEYGDNAFFE
+583 LLPEEYGDNAFFA
-596 NRRAQQA
+596 NRRAQQEK
-603 TYLDAIR
+603 YLGEIKE
-610 DRFDAP
+610 RFETP
-616 LMLAPLR
+616 MMLAPLR
-623 REEPIGLDE
+623 RDEPVGLAE
-632 LSAFGDEIPGLADLA
+632 LSAFGDEIAGLSDIPE
-647 RKRTPEVTSS
+647 TEPEVTVR

>member
-1 MSNTDLRTRTD
+1 MSIPTE
-12 AREIIEPSGEET
+12 ARDIVEPSSGDT

-40 SCATATWLADNGY
+40 SCATATWLADNDY
-53 ETLLV
+53 NTLLV

-64 NLSDIFEQEIG
+64 NLSDIFGQQIG
-75 HEVTGIDDVDGLSA
+75 HEVTEIQDIDNLSA

-104 TIEPMRA
+104 TIEPMRE

-118 ETVEEQLNSP
+118 SAVEEQLNSP
-128 CIEEIAAFDNF
+128 CVDEIAAFDNF

-179 STCIGPAS
+179 STCIGPAA

-193 KEYER
+193 QEYER
-198 AIDTLQDGERTS
+198 AIDTLQDSEKTS

-221 IDEIERSASDLGEL
+221 VDEIKRSASDLGEL

-250 AVCEDPFFE
+250 SVCEDPFFE

-268 IERATAEFEADAMAT
+268 IKRAKSGFDADAMAT

-297 ADVGGVLYDGAEAT
+297 SDVGGVLYDGNEAT
-311 VDVEATAGSASAVDA
+311 VEVGSATNVDT
-326 ENAAD
+326 EGSVDPD
-331 SAALDFE
+331 SL
-338 SMTDPDAVVEQLE
+338 TNPDAVAENLE
-351 PGEETRYLFFTGKG
+351 PVDGETRYLFFTGKG

-371 IASTAATKLAEAG
+371 IAATSATKLAEAG
-384 HETLV
+384 YETLV

-403 EPVGHEPT
+403 EPVGHDPT
-411 SVGQANLDAARID
+411 SVSQENLDAARID

-437 DHVTEMYEN
+437 DHVTEMYED
-446 KEDTQIDVDAA
+446 KEETEIDVEAA

-469 AEEMAALEKFVSYF
+469 AEEMAALEKFVAYF
-483 EADGYDVV
+483 EEDGYDIV

-526 AKGDKYDDVIETM
+526 AKGDQYDNVIETM
-539 KDPDRSTFAFVM
+539 QNPDKSSFAFVM
-551 YPEYTPMMEAY
+551 YPEYTPMMEAH

-569 DQVGIETSLVVANY
+569 DQVGIETAFVVANY
-583 LLPAEYGDNAFFE
+583 LLPGEYGDNIFFA
-596 NRRAQQA
+596 NRRAQQQQ
-603 TYLDAIR
+603 YLGEIK
-610 DRFDAP
+610 DRFETP
-616 LMLAPLR
+616 MMLAPLR
-623 REEPIGLDE
+623 QDEPIGLNE
-632 LSAFGDEIPGLADLA
+632 LSAFGDVVTGLDTLNEQV
-647 RKRTPEVTSS
+647 TEVPQQ

>member
-1 MSNTDLRTRTD
+1 MSMTLTDTR
-12 AREIIEPSGEET
+12 AIVEPTNEET

-40 SCATATWLADNGY
+40 SCATATWLANNNY

-64 NLSDIFEQEIG
+64 NLSDIFGQNIG
-75 HEVTGIDDVDGLSA
+75 HEVTAINDIENLSA
-89 IEIDPDVAAEEYRQE
+89 IEIDPDTAAEEYRQE
-104 TIEPMRA
+104 TIEPMRQ
-111 LLDDEQI
+111 LLDDEQL

-128 CIEEIAAFDNF
+128 CVEEIAAFDNF

-145 PEYDVVVFDT
+145 PEYDIVVFDT

-179 STCIGPAS
+179 STCIGPAA
-187 SMEDRK
+187 SMEERK
-193 KEYER
+193 HEYER
-198 AIDTLQDGERTS
+198 AIDTLQNNNRTS
-210 FAFVGKPEDSS
+210 FGFVGKPEDSS
-221 IDEIERSASDLGEL
+221 IDEIKRSASDLGDL

-250 AVCEDPFFE
+250 SVCEDPFFE
-259 GKREDEQAV
+259 GKYEDEQAV
-268 IERATAEFEADAMAT
+268 IDRAQTEFDADAMAT

-297 ADVGGVLYDGAEAT
+297 ADVGGVLYDGDEASVDVGTATDAEAET
-311 VDVEATAGSASAVDA
+311 VGEFDSMVDA
-326 ENAAD
+326 EAVAD
-331 SAALDFE
+331 
-338 SMTDPDAVVEQLE
+338 QLR
-351 PGEETRYLFFTGKG
+351 PGDETQYLFFTGKG

-371 IASTAATKLAEAG
+371 IASTTATKLAEAG
-384 HETLV
+384 YETLV
-389 VTTDPAAHLEDIFG
+389 VTTDPAAHLQDIFG
-403 EPVGHEPT
+403 EQVTHEPT
-411 SVGQANLDAARID
+411 SVSQANLDAARID

-429 EEYRQQVL
+429 EEYRTQVL
-437 DHVTEMYEN
+437 EHVTEMYEN
-446 KEDTQIDVDAA
+446 KEDTQIDVEAA

-483 EADGYDVV
+483 DEDGYDVV
-491 VFDTAPTGHTL
+491 IFDTAPTGHTL

-526 AKGDKYDDVIETM
+526 AKGDQYDKVIDIM
-539 KDPDRSTFAFVM
+539 KDPKRSSFAFVM

-562 RAAEDLN
+562 RAAADLE

-583 LLPAEYGDNAFFE
+583 LLPEEYGDNAFFK

-603 TYLDAIR
+603 KYLTEIS
-610 DRFDAP
+610 DRFDVP
-616 LMLAPLR
+616 MMLAPLR
-623 REEPIGLDE
+623 QEEPVGLDE
-632 LSAFGDEIPGLADLA
+632 LRAFGEEITGVSDI
-647 RKRTPEVTSS
+647 TEETEPEVTAS

>member
-1 MSNTDLRTRTD
+1 MSQTEQPTATS
-12 AREIIEPSGEET
+12 AREVVEPSGDDT

-40 SCATATWLADNGY
+40 SCATATWLADNDY

-64 NLSDIFEQEIG
+64 NLSDIFGQDIG
-75 HEVTGIDDVDGLSA
+75 HEVTAIDGVDNLSA
-89 IEIDPDVAAEEYRQE
+89 IEIDPDTAAEEYRQE
-104 TIEPMRA
+104 TIEPMRE
-111 LLDDEQI
+111 LLGDEAI

-128 CIEEIAAFDNF
+128 CVEEIAAFDNF

-179 STCIGPAS
+179 STCIGPAA
-187 SMEDRK
+187 SMEDK
-193 KEYER
+193 KVQYER
-198 AIDTLQDGERTS
+198 AIDTLQDDERTS

-221 IDEIERSASDLGEL
+221 IDEIERSASDLAEL
-235 GIESQLLIINGYLPE
+235 GIESQLLILNGYLPE
-250 AVCEDPFFE
+250 SVCEDPFFE
-259 GKREDEQAV
+259 GKRADEQAV
-268 IERATAEFEADAMAT
+268 IERAREEFDADAMAT

-297 ADVGGVLYDGAEAT
+297 ADVGDVLYDDAEAT
-311 VDVEATAGSASAVDA
+311 VDVGAATDVDA
-326 ENAAD
+326 D
-331 SAALDFE
+331 DTVDFGA
-338 SMTDPDAVVEQLE
+338 MTDPEAVADQLS
-351 PGEETRYLFFTGKG
+351 PVDGETRYLFFTGKG

-371 IASTAATKLAEAG
+371 VASTAATTLAEAG

-411 SVGQANLDAARID
+411 SVGQDNLDAARID
-424 QEKAL
+424 QEEAL
-429 EEYRQQVL
+429 AEYRDQVL
-437 DHVTEMYEN
+437 DHVTEMYED
-446 KEDTQIDVDAA
+446 KAETGIDVDAA

-483 EADGYDVV
+483 QEDGYDVV

-526 AKGDKYDDVIETM
+526 AKGDQYDEVIETM
-539 KDPDRSTFAFVM
+539 KDPDQSTFAFVM
-551 YPEYTPMMEAY
+551 SPEYTPMMEAY
-562 RAAEDLN
+562 RAAADLE

-583 LLPAEYGDNAFFE
+583 LLPEEYGNNAFFA

-603 TYLDAIR
+603 RYLAEIG

-623 REEPIGLDE
+623 RDEPIGLDE
-632 LSAFGDEIPGLADLA
+632 LRAFGEGIAGLADIA
-647 RKRTPEVTSS
+647 ESDAPEVTPS

>member
-1 MSNTDLRTRTD
+1 MNTTPTD
-12 AREIIEPSGEET
+12 ARAVVEPTSEET

-40 SCATATWLADNGY
+40 SCATATWLADNDY

-64 NLSDIFEQEIG
+64 NLSDIFGQEIG
-75 HEVTGIDDVDGLSA
+75 HEVTAIDDIENLSA
-89 IEIDPDVAAEEYRQE
+89 IEIDPDTAAEEYRQE
-104 TIEPMRA
+104 TIEPMRQ
-111 LLDDEQI
+111 LLDDEQL

-128 CIEEIAAFDNF
+128 CVEEIAAFDNF

-145 PEYDVVVFDT
+145 PEYDIVVFDT

-179 STCIGPAS
+179 STCIGPAA
-187 SMEDRK
+187 SMEERK
-193 KEYER
+193 QDYER
-198 AIDTLQDGERTS
+198 AIDTLQDDEKTS

-221 IDEIERSASDLGEL
+221 VDEIERSASDLGEL

-250 AVCEDPFFE
+250 SVCEDPFFE

-268 IERATAEFEADAMAT
+268 IERARTEFGADAMAT

-297 ADVGGVLYDGAEAT
+297 ADVGGVLYDGDEAT
-311 VDVEATAGSASAVDA
+311 VDVGTATDVDA
-326 ENAAD
+326 ETTV
-331 SAALDFE
+331 DFE
-338 SMTDPDAVVEQLE
+338 SMADTEAVAEQLQ
-351 PGEETRYLFFTGKG
+351 PGDETRYLFFTGKG

-403 EPVGHEPT
+403 ERVGHEPT

-429 EEYRQQVL
+429 EEYRTQVL
-437 DHVTEMYEN
+437 DHVTEMYED

-483 EADGYDVV
+483 DEDGYDVV

-526 AKGDKYDDVIETM
+526 AKGDQYDEVIETM
-539 KDPDRSTFAFVM
+539 KDPDQSTFAFVM

-562 RAAEDLN
+562 RAAADLK

-583 LLPAEYGDNAFFE
+583 LLPEKYGDNAFFE

-603 TYLDAIR
+603 EYLGEIS
-610 DRFDAP
+610 DRFDVP
-616 LMLAPLR
+616 MMLAPLR
-623 REEPIGLDE
+623 QDEPVGLDA
-632 LSAFGDEIPGLADLA
+632 LRAFGEEITGLDDIT
-647 RKRTPEVTSS
+647 KDTEPEVTAS

>member
-1 MSNTDLRTRTD
+1 MDTNTIPRDLV
-12 AREIIEPSGEET
+12 EPSDDDT

-40 SCATATWLADNGY
+40 SCATATWLADNDY

-64 NLSDIFEQEIG
+64 NLSDIFDQVIG
-75 HEVTGIDDVDGLSA
+75 HEVTEIEGIENLSA
-89 IEIDPDVAAEEYRQE
+89 IEIDPDTAAEEYRQE
-104 TIEPMRA
+104 TIEPMRQ
-111 LLDDEQI
+111 LLGDDEI
-118 ETVEEQLNSP
+118 ESVEEQLNSP
-128 CIEEIAAFDNF
+128 CVEEIAAFDNF

-179 STCIGPAS
+179 STCIGPAA
-187 SMEDRK
+187 SMEDK
-193 KEYER
+193 KVQYER
-198 AIDTLQDGERTS
+198 AIDTLQDTEQTT

-221 IDEIERSASDLGEL
+221 IDEVERSAGDLAEL
-235 GIESQLLIINGYLPE
+235 GIESQLLILNGYLPE
-250 AVCEDPFFE
+250 SVCEDPFFE

-268 IERATAEFEADAMAT
+268 IERAREEFDADATGT

-290 IAGLDLL
+290 ITGLDLL
-297 ADVGGVLYDGAEAT
+297 SDVAGVLYDGAEAT
-311 VDVEATAGSASAVDA
+311 VDVGSATDIETDQSVDVEA
-326 ENAAD
+326 LAD
-331 SAALDFE
+331 PASVADRVTP
-338 SMTDPDAVVEQLE
+338 SDD
-351 PGEETRYLFFTGKG
+351 ETRYLFFTGKG

-371 IASTAATKLAEAG
+371 IAAASATKLAEAG
-384 HETLV
+384 YETLV

-403 EPVGHEPT
+403 EPVGHDPT
-411 SVGQANLDAARID
+411 SVSQANLDAARID

-429 EEYRQQVL
+429 EEYRTQVL
-437 DHVTEMYEN
+437 DHVTEMYED
-446 KEDTQIDVDAA
+446 KEDTEIDVEAA

-483 EADGYDVV
+483 QQDGYDVV

-526 AKGDKYDDVIETM
+526 AKGDQYDEVIETM
-539 KDPDRSTFAFVM
+539 QDPERSSFAFVM

-569 DQVGIETSLVVANY
+569 DQVGIETAFVVANY
-583 LLPAEYGDNAFFE
+583 LLPEEYGDNAFFA
-596 NRRAQQA
+596 NRRAQQEK
-603 TYLDAIR
+603 YLGEIK
-610 DRFDAP
+610 DRFETP
-616 LMLAPLR
+616 LMCAPLR
-623 REEPIGLDE
+623 RDEPIGLEE
-632 LSAFGDEIPGLADLA
+632 LSAFGDEITGLSEIS
-647 RKRTPEVTSS
+647 KEEVTIQ

>member
-1 MSNTDLRTRTD
+1 MSMTLTDTR
-12 AREIIEPSGEET
+12 AIVEPTNEET

-40 SCATATWLADNGY
+40 SCATATWLANNNY

-64 NLSDIFEQEIG
+64 NLSDIFGQNIG
-75 HEVTGIDDVDGLSA
+75 HEVTAINDIENLSA
-89 IEIDPDVAAEEYRQE
+89 IEIDPDTAAEEYRQE
-104 TIEPMRA
+104 TIEPMRQ
-111 LLDDEQI
+111 LLDDEQL

-128 CIEEIAAFDNF
+128 CVEEIAAFDNF

-145 PEYDVVVFDT
+145 PEYDIVVFDT

-179 STCIGPAS
+179 STCIGPAA
-187 SMEDRK
+187 SMEERK
-193 KEYER
+193 HEYER
-198 AIDTLQDGERTS
+198 AIDTLQNNNRTS
-210 FAFVGKPEDSS
+210 FGFVGKPEDSS
-221 IDEIERSASDLGEL
+221 IDEIKRSASDLGDL

-250 AVCEDPFFE
+250 SVCEDPFFE
-259 GKREDEQAV
+259 GKYEDEQAV
-268 IERATAEFEADAMAT
+268 IDRAQTEFDADAMAT

-297 ADVGGVLYDGAEAT
+297 ADVGGVLYDGDEASVDVGTATDAEAET
-311 VDVEATAGSASAVDA
+311 VGEFDSMVDA
-326 ENAAD
+326 EAVAD
-331 SAALDFE
+331 
-338 SMTDPDAVVEQLE
+338 QLR
-351 PGEETRYLFFTGKG
+351 PGDETQYLFCTGKG

-371 IASTAATKLAEAG
+371 IASTTATKLAEAG
-384 HETLV
+384 YETLV
-389 VTTDPAAHLEDIFG
+389 VTTDPAAHLQDIFG
-403 EPVGHEPT
+403 EQVTHEPT
-411 SVGQANLDAARID
+411 SVSQANLDAARID
-424 QEKAL
+424 QQKAL
-429 EEYRQQVL
+429 EEYRTQVL
-437 DHVTEMYEN
+437 EHVTEMYEN
-446 KEDTQIDVDAA
+446 KEDTQIDVEAA

-483 EADGYDVV
+483 DEDGYDVV
-491 VFDTAPTGHTL
+491 IFDTAPTGHTL

-526 AKGDKYDDVIETM
+526 AKGDQYDKVIDIM
-539 KDPDRSTFAFVM
+539 KDPKRSSFAFVM

-562 RAAEDLN
+562 RAAADLE

-583 LLPAEYGDNAFFE
+583 LLPEEYGDNAFFK

-603 TYLDAIR
+603 KYLTEIS
-610 DRFDAP
+610 DRFDVP
-616 LMLAPLR
+616 MMLAPLR
-623 REEPIGLDE
+623 QEEPVGLDE
-632 LSAFGDEIPGLADLA
+632 LRAFGEEITGVSDI
-647 RKRTPEVTSS
+647 TEETEPEVTAS